1 MPWADA
7 LCLTKRMVPFIK
19 HAVQDVLTY
28 LSVHQTKEKE
38 IMKNKLIIA
47 TLLTLSPLGLA
58 MAAPNN
64 VGCGVGT
71 IIFDGQSGVAPQVL
85 AATTNG
91 ILGNQTFGITS
102 GTLGCSKD
110 GVVSNPVK
118 VSMFLDNNLDKL
130 AYDMAAG
137 RGETLESLASL
148 IGVDDAHKAA
158 FFATTKAHF
167 AAIIPSD
174 RANTQ
179 DVIAGLNKVLAE
191 NADLAQYA
199 RLV

>member
-1 MPWADA
+1 MPWAA
-7 LCLTKRMVPFIK
+7 LCLTKRVVPFIK

-47 TLLTLSPLGLA
+47 TLLTLSPLGLV

-71 IIFDGQSGVAPQVL
+71 IIFDGQSGAAPQVL

-102 GTLGCSKD
+102 APSAVPRT
-110 GVVSNPVK
+110 
-118 VSMFLDNNLDKL
+118 
-130 AYDMAAG
+130 
-137 RGETLESLASL
+137 ASC
-148 IGVDDAHKAA
+148 
-158 FFATTKAHF
+158 
-167 AAIIPSD
+167 P
-174 RANTQ
+174 TQ
-179 DVIAGLNKVLAE
+179 S
-191 NADLAQYA
+191 
-199 RLV
+199 

>member
-7 LCLTKRMVPFIK
+7 LCLTKRMVPSNK

-47 TLLTLSPLGLA
+47 TLLTLTLGLA

>member
-1 MPWADA
+1 MPRADA

-71 IIFDGQSGVAPQVL
+71 IIFDGQSGAAPQVL

-91 ILGNQTFGITS
+91 ILGNHTFGITS
-102 GTLGCSKD
+102 GTLGCSKA
-110 GVVSNPVK
+110 GVVSHPVT
-118 VSMFLDNNLDKL
+118 VSMILDNHLAKH

-158 FFATTKAHF
+158 VFATTKAHYD
-167 AAIIPSD
+167 AIITSD
-174 RANTQ
+174 R
-179 DVIAGLNKVLAE
+179 D
-191 NADLAQYA
+191 DAQGGM
-199 RLV
+199 

>member
-1 MPWADA
+1 MPWAA
-7 LCLTKRMVPFIK
+7 LCLTKRVVPFIK

-71 IIFDGQSGVAPQVL
+71 NIFDGES
-85 AATTNG
+85 
-91 ILGNQTFGITS
+91 
-102 GTLGCSKD
+102 
-110 GVVSNPVK
+110 
-118 VSMFLDNNLDKL
+118 
-130 AYDMAAG
+130 
-137 RGETLESLASL
+137 LESLASL
-148 IGVDDAHKAA
+148 SGVDDAHKAA

>member
-71 IIFDGQSGVAPQVL
+71 IIFDAQ
-85 AATTNG
+85 
-91 ILGNQTFGITS
+91 
-102 GTLGCSKD
+102 
-110 GVVSNPVK
+110 
-118 VSMFLDNNLDKL
+118 
-130 AYDMAAG
+130 
-137 RGETLESLASL
+137 
-148 IGVDDAHKAA
+148 KAA
-158 FFATTKAHF
+158 CFATTKAHF